1 MEMGWLWLVIGLAFF
16 LAWNLGANDV
26 ANAMGTS
33 VGSKVLT
40 LRQAILLAG
49 VLELAGAIL
58 FGQQVTVT
66 LTGKVTHL
74 QVFNEYPHLFV
85 LSVVA
90 ELLATCLWIFCA
102 TARGWPVASSH
113 AAVGAIAG
121 ANAIAFGFNALD
133 GSTLGT
139 ITLAWLL
146 TPLASGLVSAG
157 FFAIL
162 QYGIL
167 DRSEPSERWIHWT
180 PWLSVA
186 VVGLVGGLVLPT
198 AINPL
203 ANFLKLHWNWNLP
216 RQDYV
221 LGLGFLGVLAL
232 TAWVS
237 QAVNKRTGNSWL
249 FQSGDAPST
258 RTEVEQQLGKFQIVS
273 ACCMAF
279 AHGSNDVGHAVAPL
293 ASFAVFWQTQ
303 TIPSSVVSVPLW
315 ILGLGGI
322 GIVAGLATWGK
333 KVILTVGEDLI
344 ALKPS
349 SGFCAE
355 LGAATTVLLASSW
368 GLPVSSTH
376 ALVGSVVG
384 IGLMQGIGTL
394 KWATVK
400 QVVGAWVVTVP
411 ISMALS
417 AGLFVALRSL
427 FPG

>member
-1 MEMGWLWLVIGLAFF
+1 
-16 LAWNLGANDV
+16 
-26 ANAMGTS
+26 

-58 FGQQVTVT
+58 FGRQVIVT

-90 ELLATCLWIFCA
+90 ELLATCLWLFCA

-121 ANAIAFGFNALD
+121 ANAIAFGFSALD
-133 GSTLGT
+133 FSTLGT

-146 TPLASGLVSAG
+146 TPLVSGLISAG

-167 DRSEPSERWIHWT
+167 KSKEVEGT
-180 PWLSVA
+180 EA
-186 VVGLVGGLVLPT
+186 EG
-198 AINPL
+198 A
-203 ANFLKLHWNWNLP
+203 
-216 RQDYV
+216 
-221 LGLGFLGVLAL
+221 
-232 TAWVS
+232 
-237 QAVNKRTGNSWL
+237 
-249 FQSGDAPST
+249 
-258 RTEVEQQLGKFQIVS
+258 EVEQQLGKFQIVS
-273 ACCMAF
+273 ASCMAF

-303 TIPSSVVSVPLW
+303 TIPLSVTTVPLW
-315 ILGLGGI
+315 ILGLGGV

-333 KVILTVGEDLI
+333 KVIMTVGEDLI

-384 IGLMQGIGTL
+384 IGLVQGMGAL
-394 KWATVK
+394 KWSTV
-400 QVVGAWVVTVP
+400 QQIVAAWVVTVP

-417 AGLFVALRSL
+417 AGLFLGLRSV
-427 FPG
+427 FPV

>member
-1 MEMGWLWLVIGLAFF
+1 MEIGWLWLVVGLAFF

-40 LRQAILLAG
+40 LHQAILLAG

-66 LTGKVTHL
+66 LTGKVAHL

-90 ELLATCLWIFCA
+90 ELLATCLWLFCA
-102 TARGWPVASSH
+102 TSRGWPVASSH

-121 ANAIAFGFNALD
+121 ANAIAFGQSALD
-133 GSTLGT
+133 GSTIGT
-139 ITLAWLL
+139 ITLAWVL
-146 TPLASGLVSAG
+146 TPLVSGLVSAG

-162 QYGIL
+162 QHGIL
-167 DRSEPSERWIHWT
+167 NQSQPAERWHHWS

-198 AINPL
+198 VIAPL
-203 ANFLKLHWNWNLP
+203 ATWFELHWGWELP
-216 RQDYV
+216 QQDYV
-221 LGLGFLGVLAL
+221 LGVGGLGVLAL
-232 TAWVS
+232 TAWVNQEQKEGGS
-237 QAVNKRTGNSWL
+237 DRSAQLGS
-249 FQSGDAPST
+249 AP
-258 RTEVEQQLGKFQIVS
+258 RVPTEVEQQLGKFQIVS

-293 ASFAVFWQTQ
+293 ASFVVFWQTQ
-303 TIPSSVVSVPLW
+303 TIPASATTVPLW
-315 ILGLGGI
+315 ILGVGGV

-333 KVILTVGEDLI
+333 KVIMTVGEDLM

-355 LGAATTVLLASSW
+355 LGAAATVLLASSW

-384 IGLMQGIGTL
+384 IGLMQGVGTL

-400 QVVGAWVVTVP
+400 QIVGAWVVTVP

-417 AGLFVALRSL
+417 AGLFLVLRSF